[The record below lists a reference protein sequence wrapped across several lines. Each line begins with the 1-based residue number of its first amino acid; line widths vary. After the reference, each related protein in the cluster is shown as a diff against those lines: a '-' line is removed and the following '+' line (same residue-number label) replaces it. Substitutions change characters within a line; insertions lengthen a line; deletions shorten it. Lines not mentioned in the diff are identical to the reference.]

1 MALVTLSTT
10 SQNITGDFD
19 LVISG
24 TITSPPQSI
33 QVLKAAG
40 TSGTDFVTL
49 ISTSQKGNHFIR
61 NTGTNAYKL
70 SAAVTGITVRAN
82 N

>member
-1 MALVTLSTT
+1 MALVTLTAT
-10 SQNITGDFD
+10 AQDITGDFD

-24 TITSPPQSI
+24 TITTPPNPVI
-33 QVLKAAG
+33 VLKAAG
-40 TSGTDFVTL
+40 TGGTAFVTL
-49 ISTSQKGNHFIR
+49 LSTSQKGTQFVK

-70 SAAVTGITVRAN
+70 AALVTGMTVKAN

>member
-1 MALVTLSTT
+1 MAVLSVTTT
-10 SQNITGDFD
+10 PQNITGDFD

-24 TITSPPQSI
+24 TITTPPDSI
-33 QVLKAAG
+33 IVLKAAG
-40 TSGTDFVTL
+40 TGGTAFVTL
-49 ISTSQKGNHFIR
+49 LSTAKKGTHFVK

-70 SAAVTGITVRAN
+70 NTAVTGITVKAN